1 MDHDLMKEN
10 DSLRMQINRW
20 QSSYDNIDRQLSKT
34 QKMLYGH
41 KHEND
46 KKSTNKPSS
55 NKVFY
60 SVVKHEENTI
70 DCLADVV
77 FTTNLQTGPWTKVCT
92 CKFYWAELIASALN
106 GFSGD

>member
-1 MDHDLMKEN
+1 MDEPKSIRNPMDQDLMKEN

-20 QSSYDNIDRQLSKT
+20 QASYDNIDKQLSKA

-41 KHEND
+41 SHK
-46 KKSTNKPSS
+46 
-55 NKVFY
+55 KVFY

-77 FTTNLQTGPWTKVCT
+77 FSTNQKSGIWTKVCT
-92 CKFYWAELIASALN
+92 CKFYWAELIAKALN
-106 GFSGD
+106 ELSDD

>member
-20 QSSYDNIDRQLSKT
+20 QSSYDNIDKQLSKT

-41 KHEND
+41 KHEFNQQIEN
-46 KKSTNKPSS
+46 SYSAR
-55 NKVFY
+55 KVSY

-106 GFSGD
+106 GLSND